1 MRHEELVP
9 LAQLTASSHWD
20 TIQQSQG
27 FVHIARLCTL
37 KYFHLSK
44 KRRGGVGV
52 RTIKDSFFDAIGLLS
67 LVLGHF
73 SSFPCVCVHL
83 GEECGS

>member
-37 KYFHLSK
+37 NYFHLSK
-44 KRRGGVGV
+44 KKGGVV
-52 RTIKDSFFDAIGLLS
+52 
-67 LVLGHF
+67 
-73 SSFPCVCVHL
+73 
-83 GEECGS
+83 